1 MATIEE
7 VLGTVDSN
15 VEFIKGFF
23 NDPASAAGIF
33 SKESLKKLAKLVGE
47 ILKDLIAAFVD
58 AINGAAEGIGEAL
71 RKAAETLADFWEK
84 IVKFFQDAL
93 GNSFPSP
100 LKLGPVAAINSA
112 VELTSLI
119 GTLGPSTNVSD
130 RIDIVADSIFELIEL
145 AGKKGDLNIISEAIG
160 TMKKLLRSLTSAGSA
175 ETKVKDLLVN
185 LLVPQK
191 TQLVKLLKSIG
202 GRKWWAWA
210 EMPGGLVPGKLHE
223 WVNDRSSYRKF
234 DDNNQNPSPMDPKLI
249 PLARQFRC
257 QVVMVLD
264 GYLRSQVSQTNI
276 ANPLTNSDGRMS
288 FQSLTD
294 LICGLVDKTVGFV
307 FEPEDFP
314 AREDDL
320 DGFEDIGL
328 GFAVSF
334 ARQIRVAIRG
344 TIGLLFRGVWEYS
357 LHSDA
362 LIELFA
368 SVVGVTLSSIFES
381 VLRNLTW
388 SLRLVSRYKGD
399 PHGGQAGF
407 AIPTLDRSSPV
418 TGSGT
423 VAQEVEYVAFIR
435 SKGLIA
441 TPFALGGFLQGL
453 MRDLA
458 AYTDACYLQ
467 FRTERKFPGLST
479 DNVGGLTPTI
489 SGKKF
494 TLFANVNASGDE
506 FGDLP
511 RPVLR
516 AYFGNQMVVMAPGP
530 SPTDNYEMEFEFK
543 RPPRRNFEV
552 TVLSSRGGLATQIV
566 TV

>member
-1 MATIEE
+1 
-7 VLGTVDSN
+7 
-15 VEFIKGFF
+15 
-23 NDPASAAGIF
+23 
-33 SKESLKKLAKLVGE
+33 
-47 ILKDLIAAFVD
+47 
-58 AINGAAEGIGEAL
+58 
-71 RKAAETLADFWEK
+71 
-84 IVKFFQDAL
+84 
-93 GNSFPSP
+93 
-100 LKLGPVAAINSA
+100 
-112 VELTSLI
+112 
-119 GTLGPSTNVSD
+119 
-130 RIDIVADSIFELIEL
+130 
-145 AGKKGDLNIISEAIG
+145 
-160 TMKKLLRSLTSAGSA
+160 
-175 ETKVKDLLVN
+175 
-185 LLVPQK
+185 
-191 TQLVKLLKSIG
+191 
-202 GRKWWAWA
+202 
-210 EMPGGLVPGKLHE
+210 MPNGLVPGKLHE
-223 WVNDRSSYRKF
+223 WVNDRSSYTKI
-234 DDNNQNPSPMDPKLI
+234 DNNGSKSPMDPKLI
-249 PLARQFRC
+249 PVARRFRC
-257 QVVMVLD
+257 QVVMMLD

-294 LICGLVDKTVGFV
+294 LICGLVDNIVGFV

-368 SVVGVTLSSIFES
+368 SVIGVTLSSIFES
-381 VLRNLTW
+381 VVRNLTW

-399 PHGGQAGF
+399 PHGGQPGF
-407 AIPTLDRSSPV
+407 SIPTLDRSSPIP
-418 TGSGT
+418 GSGIT
-423 VAQEVEYVAFIR
+423 AQDVEYVAFIR
-435 SKGLIA
+435 TKGLIA
-441 TPFALGGFLQGL
+441 TPFAVGGFLQNL

-467 FRTERKFPGLST
+467 FRTERKFPGLAT
-479 DNVGGLTPTI
+479 DNVGGVTPTI
-489 SGKKF
+489 SGNKF
-494 TLFANVNASGDE
+494 TLLANVTQPEVD
-506 FGDLP
+506 FGNLP

-516 AYFGNQMVVMAPGP
+516 AYFGNQMVVMAPGTN
-530 SPTDNYEMEFEFK
+530 PTDNYEMEFQFK